1 MEGSGVVGLCRH
13 DRNERL
19 PLEAILW
26 RAFPSP
32 LALVMVLPFH
42 FLASAL
48 VRPPETVF
56 FGGVAD
62 FLVKNASHRAGFGC
76 AAKSIIPWAF
86 FLVFRAR
93 FEKLLRFYPTWA
105 PGHAAR

>member
-48 VRPPETVF
+48 VRPPETIFLAVWRI
-56 FGGVAD
+56 FGSKMRATP
-62 FLVKNASHRAGFGC
+62 LAS
-76 AAKSIIPWAF
+76 
-86 FLVFRAR
+86 
-93 FEKLLRFYPTWA
+93 
-105 PGHAAR
+105 AARQSQ